1 MPSAH
6 LTLKEEEVIRLVLE
20 FLANRELNISQLS
33 LEREAGVINGI
44 FSDDV
49 LFLRQLILDGQWDD
63 VLKFIQPLETLE
75 TFDSNQFKYIVMKH
89 KYIELLCIRS
99 EIGPFQNIDIAVEEV
114 VKCLNELEKYCPSKE
129 DYNNFCL
136 LLTFPRLSDHLD
148 YKNWNPSNAR
158 VNCFKAVFSLVEKFL
173 PLDKKESQSENIAS
187 GDRLI
192 HLIVKGI
199 IYESCVEFCQQ
210 QATATSSDIHE
221 IHFSHVLNGT
231 GFNDSN
237 LSLLSWLQYIP
248 LETFSYPFEQKT
260 LNVEVE
266 QLEKPG
272 LEASWSEQILI
283 TPIKPKV
290 FPHSAIP
297 FTRLRTSDIMSRSL
311 TPNLGAVGLGKN
323 VMAFSLSDM
332 SAMSKSFA
340 GFHLTGKKAV
350 NTSVDRLF
358 EGGDVFSTSV
368 SDLHTILESTHS
380 KDHSL
385 IISLDK
391 RNSSNTS
398 KDNKHQVNSQN
409 FKGKQ
414 NEKKSTND
422 NSKESSVVS
431 LFHMNNAD
439 SNKSLT
445 SEVKGKMKFNQSDS
459 SSERNT
465 SDLWKEFQRQKQQFL
480 DQLETQEKQRIELL
494 QEINAGNVSEKS
506 HTVRNSPE
514 IAKNRN
520 LSHLEDNFVTP
531 VNRQNKNSHV
541 EKLTTSTPKG
551 QGTCSNTT
559 PLLQSS
565 PVLPKHNTSCK
576 TSPSTSGWIYVPTCV
591 AKNLGPILDSQTT
604 TAASSIITDDPQYSF
619 ISTGHSGNDQHI
631 EYMVPTT
638 KPVAQHYDSHPYST
652 PVNSKGNLRHP
663 NKSVH
668 SQIAQQCVTTRVIPQ
683 QSIKPNG
690 STLDWKKSNFLA
702 VTKLEDA
709 QAIRTGDFHPDGQ
722 LYAIGSNSKTL
733 RICAYPNLHDLQAN
747 HVVHQ
752 PTVFLKRMKH
762 HKGSIYCLA
771 WNVTGDL
778 LATGSNDKTIKLMR
792 FNTDTCNLEGGEAEL
807 TVHDGTVRDLCFV
820 EDVSNRSSLLIS
832 GGAGDCKIYVTDCET
847 ATPFQALSGHTGH
860 ILSLYTWGGAMF
872 VSGSQDKTIRFW
884 DLRTQGCVN
893 LVVAPAASGCGQ
905 GSPVAAVC
913 VDPSGRLL
921 VSGHED
927 ANCMLYDIRG
937 GRIVQ
942 CFQPHTSD
950 VKTIRFSPKAFY
962 LLTASYDHRI
972 ALTDLQGNLT
982 QPLPSVVVA
991 EHADKVIQSRWHP
1004 REFSFLT
1011 TSADKTATL
1020 WALPTH

>member
-75 TFDSNQFKYIVMKH
+75 TFDSKQFRYIVMKH

-99 EIGPFQNIDIAVEEV
+99 EIGPFQNIDVAVEEV

-158 VNCFKAVFSLVEKFL
+158 VNCFKAVFPLVEKFL
-173 PLDKKESQSENIAS
+173 PLDKKGNQPEKIATS
-187 GDRLI
+187 DRLI
-192 HLIVKGI
+192 QLIIKGI

-210 QATATSSDIHE
+210 RATAASSDAHE

-231 GFNDSN
+231 GFNDSD

-311 TPNLGAVGLGKN
+311 TPNLDAVGLGKN
-323 VMAFSLSDM
+323 GMAFSLNDM

-358 EGGDVFSTSV
+358 EGGDVFSASV
-368 SDLHTILESTHS
+368 NDLHTILESSPS

-385 IISLDK
+385 ILSLDK
-391 RNSSNTS
+391 RYSSNTS
-398 KDNKHQVNSQN
+398 KEKDIKYEVNSQN
-409 FKGKQ
+409 IKGKQ
-414 NEKKSTND
+414 NEQRSTND
-422 NSKESSVVS
+422 NSEESFAVS
-431 LFHMNNAD
+431 LFHVNNAD
-439 SNKSLT
+439 SNKSPT
-445 SEVKGKMKFNQSDS
+445 SEEKGKTKYNQSDS
-459 SSERNT
+459 SSEHNS

-494 QEINAGNVSEKS
+494 QEINAGNVSEES
-506 HTVRNSPE
+506 HTVGSSPE
-514 IAKNRN
+514 IAENRN
-520 LSHLEDNFVTP
+520 QSHLEGNFVTP
-531 VNRQNKNSHV
+531 VNVSGQNKNSHV
-541 EKLTTSTPKG
+541 EKLTTSTPKA
-551 QGTCSNTT
+551 QGTWSNTT
-559 PLLQSS
+559 PLPQSS
-565 PVLPKHNTSCK
+565 PVLPKQNTSSK
-576 TSPSTSGWIYVPTCV
+576 TSPSTSGWINVPNCV
-591 AKNLGPILDSQTT
+591 AKNLGPILDSQN
-604 TAASSIITDDPQYSF
+604 TAGASSIITADPQYSS
-619 ISTGHSGNDQHI
+619 ILVGHSGDDQHV
-631 EYMVPTT
+631 ECMVPVT
-638 KPVAQHYDSHPYST
+638 KPVAQHYDSQPYFT
-652 PVNSKGNLRHP
+652 P
-663 NKSVH
+663 
-668 SQIAQQCVTTRVIPQ
+668 VIPQ
-683 QSIKPNG
+683 QSMKTNG
-690 STLDWKKSNFLA
+690 SALDWKKSKFLA

-733 RICAYPNLHDLQAN
+733 RICAYPKLHDLQEN

-752 PTVFLKRMKH
+752 PTVLLKRMKH

-771 WNVTGDL
+771 WNITGDL
-778 LATGSNDKTIKLMR
+778 LATGSNDKTVKLMR

-807 TVHDGTVRDLCFV
+807 TMHDGTVRDLCFV
-820 EDVSNRSSLLIS
+820 EDVSNRSTLMIS
-832 GGAGDCKIYVTDCET
+832 GGAGDCKIYATDCET

-860 ILSLYTWGGAMF
+860 IFSLYTWGGAMF

-893 LVVAPAASGCGQ
+893 IVVAPAASGSGT
-905 GSPVAAVC
+905 GSPAAAVC

-950 VKTIRFSPKAFY
+950 VRTIRFSPKAFY

-972 ALTDLQGNLT
+972 VLTDLQGDLT

-991 EHADKVIQSRWHP
+991 EHADKVIQGRWHP
-1004 REFSFLT
+1004 QEFSFLT
-1011 TSADKTATL
+1011 ASADKTATL